1 MTMRAERSSLMC
13 ILTRDEILREIRAGS
28 IAIDPFNEELVG
40 PGSVDLHLG
49 NEFRI
54 FRKLHE
60 IYHVND
66 SSDFNE
72 VTELITVGDQFVLMP
87 GESVLGI
94 TKEKI
99 KLPPYLSGWLEGR
112 SRFAR
117 LGLMVH
123 ITASFMHPGI
133 NNRQVLELSNVS
145 PMPLALHPG
154 TRICQFIFE
163 RTIGEAVYS
172 GIFSRQDRP

>member
-1 MTMRAERSSLMC
+1 MA
-13 ILTRDEILREIRAGS
+13 ILTKDEILKEMRAGK
-28 IAIDPFNEELVG
+28 IIIEPFSEDQVG

-54 FRKLHE
+54 FKKLHE
-60 IYHVND
+60 IYHVTDN
-66 SSDFNE
+66 SDFNE
-72 VTELITVGDQFVLMP
+72 VTDLISVENYFVLMP

-94 TKEKI
+94 TKERVT
-99 KLPPYLSGWLEGR
+99 LPPYLSGWLEGR

-133 NNRQVLELSNVS
+133 NNHQVLELSNVS

-163 RTIGEAVYS
+163 KTIGEAVYS
-172 GIFSRQDRP
+172 GIFANQDRP

>member
-1 MTMRAERSSLMC
+1 MC
-13 ILTRDEILREIRAGS
+13 ILTRDEIMKEICLGS
-28 IAIDPFNEELVG
+28 IVIEPFNEDQVG

-49 NEFRI
+49 REFRV

-66 SSDFNE
+66 DSDFNE
-72 VTELITVGDQFVLMP
+72 VTELITVDDQFVLMP

-94 TKEKI
+94 TKERI

-133 NNRQVLELSNVS
+133 DNHQVLELSNVS

-163 RTIGEAVYS
+163 KNLGEATYK
-172 GIFSRQDRP
+172 GIFARQVKP